1 MNNYDKDFNLFARDH
16 GVSSMA
22 LNDYEK
28 AFTERYIE
36 PNVASSNYGGAT
48 AQYIEPTI
56 VEERRMNA
64 TQISVFSRL
73 FMDRILFLGTEINS
87 DVANIINSQLLFLQ
101 TENPSKPITMY
112 INSPGGSVYDGM
124 SIYDTIKFISC
135 PVATTCCG
143 TAASMA
149 AVLLASG
156 EKGMRYSLP
165 HSQIMLHA
173 PSGGTGR
180 VTAPDMRIAA
190 REMEKCEKMLYEV
203 LAADTGKDYD
213 YIKTICDR
221 DYWLTP
227 EEAKAEGVVDV
238 IIGR

>member
-1 MNNYDKDFNLFARDH
+1 MNNLEKDFNLFARDH
-16 GVSSMA
+16 HVSSLMLEQYA
-22 LNDYEK
+22 NSM
-28 AFTERYIE
+28 
-36 PNVASSNYGGAT
+36 N

-56 VEERRMNA
+56 VEERKLNA

-73 FMDRILFLGTEINS
+73 FMERILFIGTEINS
-87 DVANIINSQLLFLQ
+87 DVANIVNSQLLFLQ

-124 SIYDTIKFISC
+124 SIYDVAKFISC
-135 PVATTCCG
+135 PIATTCCG

-149 AVLLASG
+149 AVLLSSG
-156 EKGMRYSLP
+156 DKGMRNALP

-190 REMEKCEKMLYEV
+190 REMDKCETMLYTV
-203 LAADTGKDYD
+203 LAENMGKDYD
-213 YIKTICDR
+213 YVKQICDR
-221 DYWLTP
+221 DFWLTP
-227 EEAKAEGVVDV
+227 EEAVKEGVIDS
-238 IIGR
+238 IIMKK

>member
-1 MNNYDKDFNLFARDH
+1 MDTLEKDYRLFARDH
-16 GVSSMA
+16 KVSGTMIDS
-22 LNDYEK
+22 
-28 AFTERYIE
+28 
-36 PNVASSNYGGAT
+36 YGNFLG
-48 AQYIEPTI
+48 QYIEPTI
-56 VEERRMNA
+56 VEERKLNA

-101 TENPSKPITMY
+101 MDNPNKIVNLY

-124 SIYDTIKFISC
+124 SIYDVAKFIKC
-135 PVATTCCG
+135 PIATTCCG

-149 AVLLASG
+149 AVILSAGDKG
-156 EKGMRYSLP
+156 ERRALP

-180 VTAPDMRIAA
+180 ATAPDFRIAA
-190 REMEKCEKMLYEV
+190 AEMEKCEKMLYEV
-203 LAADTGKDYD
+203 LAENMGKDYD
-213 YIKTICDR
+213 YVKKICDR

-227 EEAKAEGVVDV
+227 EEAVQEGVIDAV
-238 IIGR
+238 IKAM

>member
-1 MNNYDKDFNLFARDH
+1 MDKLENDYRLFARDH
-16 GVSSMA
+16 KVSGTMIDS
-22 LNDYEK
+22 
-28 AFTERYIE
+28 
-36 PNVASSNYGGAT
+36 YGNFLG
-48 AQYIEPTI
+48 QYIEPTI
-56 VEERRMNA
+56 VEERKLNA

-101 TENPSKPITMY
+101 MDNPNKIVNLY

-124 SIYDTIKFISC
+124 SIYDVAKFIKC
-135 PVATTCCG
+135 PIATTCCG

-149 AVLLASG
+149 AVILSAGDKG
-156 EKGMRYSLP
+156 ERRALQ

-180 VTAPDMRIAA
+180 ATAPDFRIAA
-190 REMEKCEKMLYEV
+190 AEMEKCEKMLYEV
-203 LAADTGKDYD
+203 LAENMGKDYD
-213 YIKTICDR
+213 YVKKICDR

-227 EEAKAEGVVDV
+227 EEAVQEGVIDAV
-238 IIGR
+238 IKAM

>member
-1 MNNYDKDFNLFARDH
+1 MNSLEKDFNLFARDH
-16 GVSSMA
+16 HVSSLTLEQYANSM
-22 LNDYEK
+22 N
-28 AFTERYIE
+28 
-36 PNVASSNYGGAT
+36 

-56 VEERRMNA
+56 VEERKLNA

-73 FMDRILFLGTEINS
+73 FMERILFIGTEINS
-87 DVANIINSQLLFLQ
+87 DVANIVNSQLLFLQ

-124 SIYDTIKFISC
+124 SIYDVAKFISC
-135 PVATTCCG
+135 PIATTCCG

-149 AVLLASG
+149 AVLLSSG
-156 EKGMRYSLP
+156 DKGMRNALP

-190 REMEKCEKMLYEV
+190 REMDKCETMLYTV
-203 LAADTGKDYD
+203 LAENMGKDYD
-213 YIKTICDR
+213 YVKQICDR
-221 DYWLTP
+221 DFWLTP
-227 EEAKAEGVVDV
+227 EEAVKEGVIDS
-238 IIGR
+238 IIMKK

>member
-1 MNNYDKDFNLFARDH
+1 MNNLEKDFNLFARDH
-16 GVSSMA
+16 KVSSSV
-22 LNDYEK
+22 LRDYERS
-28 AFTERYIE
+28 FE
-36 PNVASSNYGGAT
+36 

-56 VEERRMNA
+56 VEERRLNA

-73 FMDRILFLGTEINS
+73 FMERILFLGTEINS
-87 DVANIINSQLLFLQ
+87 DVANIVNSQLLYLQ

-124 SIYDTIKFISC
+124 SIYDVAKFISC

-156 EKGMRYSLP
+156 DKGMRNALP

-190 REMEKCEKMLYEV
+190 QEMEKCEKMLYTV
-203 LAADTGKDYD
+203 LAENMDKDYD
-213 YIKTICDR
+213 YVKKICDR
-221 DYWLTP
+221 DFWLTP
-227 EEAKAEGVVDV
+227 EEAVREGVIDS
-238 IIGR
+238 IIERK

>member
-1 MNNYDKDFNLFARDH
+1 MQNLEKDYRLFAGDH
-16 GVSSMA
+16 GVSNTMIDGFA
-22 LNDYEK
+22 GLVN
-28 AFTERYIE
+28 
-36 PNVASSNYGGAT
+36 
-48 AQYIEPTI
+48 QYIEPTI
-56 VEERRMNA
+56 VEERKLNA

-101 TENPSKPITMY
+101 TENSEKPINIY

-124 SIYDTIKFISC
+124 SIYDVSKFITC

-156 EKGMRYSLP
+156 SKGMRTSLP

-180 VTAPDMRIAA
+180 ATAPDFRIAA
-190 REMEKCEKMLYEV
+190 KEMEKCEEMLYRV
-203 LAADTGKDYD
+203 LSEDTGKDIE
-213 YIKTICDR
+213 YIRSICDR

-227 EEAKAEGVVDV
+227 EEAVKEGVIDSV
-238 IIGR
+238 ISFTR

>member
-1 MNNYDKDFNLFARDH
+1 MKNLEKDYRLFARDYH
-16 GVSSMA
+16 VSGSMID
-22 LNDYEK
+22 DYGK
-28 AFTERYIE
+28 T
-36 PNVASSNYGGAT
+36 T

-87 DVANIINSQLLFLQ
+87 DVANIINSQLLFLE
-101 TENPSKPITMY
+101 TENPGKTVTVY

-124 SIYDTIKFISC
+124 SIYDVMNFISC

-149 AVLLASG
+149 AVLLSSG
-156 EKGMRYSLP
+156 DKGLRMALP
-165 HSQIMLHA
+165 HSQIMVHA

-180 VTAPDMRIAA
+180 ATAPDFRIAA
-190 REMEKCEKMLYEV
+190 AEMEKCEKMLYEV
-203 LAADTGKDYD
+203 LAKNMDADYEYVK
-213 YIKTICDR
+213 KICDR
-221 DYWLTP
+221 DFWMTP
-227 EEAKAEGVVDV
+227 EEAVANKLIDK
-238 IIGR
+238 IIESKKYHEKD

>member
-1 MNNYDKDFNLFARDH
+1 MFDRNKDFGLFAREHHVPTTTLEGYQRMMD
-16 GVSSMA
+16 A
-22 LNDYEK
+22 
-28 AFTERYIE
+28 
-36 PNVASSNYGGAT
+36 
-48 AQYIEPTI
+48 YIEPTI
-56 VEERRMNA
+56 IEERRLNA

-73 FMDRILFLGTEINS
+73 FMERILFIGTEINS
-87 DVANIINSQLLFLQ
+87 DVANIVNSQLLYLQ
-101 TENPSKPITMY
+101 TENPNKPITMY

-124 SIYDTIKFISC
+124 SIYDVSKFITC

-156 EKGMRYSLP
+156 EKGQRNALP

-180 VTAPDMRIAA
+180 ATAPDFRIAA
-190 REMEKCEKMLYEV
+190 KEMEKCEEMLYTV
-203 LAADTGKDYD
+203 LAKDMNKDID
-213 YIKTICDR
+213 YIRKICNR

-227 EEAKAEGVVDV
+227 EEAVNEGVIDFV
-238 IIGR
+238 IRREGE